1 MGDINTP
8 VGTLL
13 RELGANSL
21 RTLLQGDPR
30 FEFPTHTS
38 VALTGDAQEIGDG
51 CRDQGIPPNLYH
63 KMRILNEQRNN
74 LVHDVHYNALG
85 EQGLFSREEY
95 KEEFKECMQK
105 LVEIKNKR
113 LQLGGGG
120 GEQ

>member
-1 MGDINTP
+1 
-8 VGTLL
+8 
-13 RELGANSL
+13 
-21 RTLLQGDPR
+21 
-30 FEFPTHTS
+30 
-38 VALTGDAQEIGDG
+38 
-51 CRDQGIPPNLYH
+51 
-63 KMRILNEQRNN
+63 MRILNEQRNN

-120 GEQ
+120 GGEQ